1 VPIQTPTDK
10 NATPPM
16 VILVPLDGSDLARAA
31 IGVARALLC
40 RVSGR
45 LILFH
50 AYWPGIPVDAADR
63 PIEAEVKA
71 LQDLGVD
78 ASLER
83 RPTPRDEETGQ
94 LIASTAAD
102 LGVDLI
108 IMTTHGR
115 GGLGRWL
122 FGSVTEKV
130 IGYSNV
136 PVMITPS
143 ELSTDWPGCN
153 RPSVLIALNGSD
165 AAERAIPPAAR
176 LARALKA
183 EIILARI
190 LPDSESDQ
198 DNSHSDEA
206 KNYLLSVSSSL
217 SCSEQKT
224 RTIVRRGEPARAIA
238 ALAHER
244 NVSVIALG
252 SPSRDST
259 RSCALGNVAMG
270 IVRRS
275 NVPILIG

>member
-1 VPIQTPTDK
+1 MTLHSLTEQNETHPT
-10 NATPPM
+10 
-16 VILVPLDGSDLARAA
+16 VILVPLDGSELARASIA
-31 IGVARALLC
+31 VARALLS
-40 RVSGR
+40 RVPGR
-45 LILFH
+45 MILFH
-50 AYWPGIPVDAADR
+50 AYWPGIPADDADL

-71 LQDLGVD
+71 LNDIGVD

-83 RPTPRDEETGQ
+83 RSTPRDEETG
-94 LIASTAAD
+94 LVIASTASE
-102 LGVDLI
+102 LGADLI

-130 IGYSNV
+130 IGCSDV

-143 ELSTDWPGCN
+143 ELSSDWPGCN

-165 AAERAIPPAAR
+165 SAARAIAPAAR

-183 EIILARI
+183 EIILTQI
-190 LPDSESDQ
+190 VPESEGNQ
-198 DNSHSDEA
+198 DNARADEA

-217 SCSEQKT
+217 NCSDQKT

-238 ALAHER
+238 VLAQER
-244 NVSVIALG
+244 NVSVIAIG
-252 SPSRDST
+252 APSQNPSRG
-259 RSCALGNVAMG
+259 CALGNVAMG

-275 NVPILIG
+275 NVPILVA